1 MRILRKSLP
10 VLLSSLLL
18 LLSLSVCF
26 VGFAADASGGC
37 GSGLTWTY
45 SEATKTLTI
54 SGTGEI
60 DDYSIGVEHG
70 GYVTRAPWFPYHYEV
85 TKIIF
90 ENGVKRIGKNAFRY
104 FKNVTRLEFPSSL
117 ESIGPYAFLE
127 CTNLVTVNFG
137 SGVKS
142 IGANA
147 FNGCTSLSRFTIPDQ
162 VLSIG
167 EYAFYKV
174 PVESLVLGKNVES
187 IGSYAFSECKLISVT
202 MHNKVEVIGKAAFY
216 KQNGS
221 TNNKISHVY
230 YDGSQTQ
237 WNNIVIGQDN
247 EPLTGA
253 AIHYNSTGPATDP
266 VTQPTDPATQPTQP
280 TTSAPQQ
287 DSGKQLSFFER
298 IFQMILDF
306 FARLFGR

>member
-1 MRILRKSLP
+1 MKTTKKGLSILLCA
-10 VLLSSLLL
+10 LLL
-18 LLSLSVCF
+18 TLSLSVCF
-26 VGFAADASGGC
+26 VSLAADASGGC

-45 SEATKTLTI
+45 REGTKTLTI

-70 GYVTRAPWFPYHYEV
+70 AYVTRAPWFPYHYEV
-85 TKIIF
+85 TKIVF

-104 FKNVTRLEFPSSL
+104 FKNVTKLEFPRSL

-147 FNGCTSLSRFTIPDQ
+147 FNECTALSRFSIPDQ

-174 PVESLVLGKNVES
+174 PVENLVLGKNLES
-187 IGSYAFSECKLISVT
+187 IGSYAFSECKLIAVT
-202 MHNKVEVIGKAAFY
+202 MHNNVAVIGKGAFF
-216 KQNGS
+216 KQNGNKTS
-221 TNNKISHVY
+221 TISHVY
-230 YDGSQTQ
+230 YDGSEYE
-237 WNNIVIGQDN
+237 WNSIVIGQDN

-253 AIHYNSTGPATDP
+253 AIHYNSTGPATP
-266 VTQPTDPATQPTQP
+266 TQPTQPDTQPTQP
-280 TTSAPQQ
+280 TTSPSQ
-287 DSGKQLSFFER
+287 DESPVKLSFFER
-298 IFQMILDF
+298 IIQMILDF

>member
-1 MRILRKSLP
+1 MRR
-10 VLLSSLLL
+10 
-18 LLSLSVCF
+18 
-26 VGFAADASGGC
+26 C

-45 SEATKTLTI
+45 REGTKTLTI

-60 DDYSIGVEHG
+60 DDDSIGVEHG
-70 GYVTRAPWFPYHYEV
+70 AYVTRAPWFPYHYEV
-85 TKIIF
+85 TKIVF
-90 ENGVKRIGKNAFRY
+90 ENGVKRIGQNAFRY
-104 FKNVTRLEFPSSL
+104 FKNVTKLEFPRSL

-147 FNGCTSLSRFTIPDQ
+147 FNGCAALSRFSIPDQ

-174 PVESLVLGKNVES
+174 PVESLVLGKNLES
-187 IGSYAFSECKLISVT
+187 IGSYAFSECKLITIT
-202 MHNKVEVIGKAAFY
+202 MHNNVAVIGKGAFF
-216 KQNGS
+216 KQNGNKTS
-221 TNNKISHVY
+221 TISHVY
-230 YDGSQTQ
+230 YDGSEYE
-237 WNNIVIGQDN
+237 WNNIVIAQDN

-253 AIHYNSTGPATDP
+253 AIHFNSAGPATDP
-266 VTQPTDPATQPTQP
+266 GTQPDSQPATFPTQDE
-280 TTSAPQQ
+280 APVV
-287 DSGKQLSFFER
+287 KLSFFER
-298 IFQMILDF
+298 IIQMILDF